1 VLELEAAC
9 DSKTVTGKS
18 ASFTN
23 KRSRIQTRRA
33 GSMYRG
39 NRHTV
44 YLGLN
49 ITPAMHAE
57 LVEGGKRALMRQ
69 SDFARLIL
77 QEGLRVWK
85 ATQGRAFRDVPID
98 GGT

>member
-1 VLELEAAC
+1 MAAFLILLRVFMPPKKE
-9 DSKTVTGKS
+9 SR
-18 ASFTN
+18 FTN
-23 KRSRIQTRRA
+23 KRSRVPKRSA
-33 GSMYRG
+33 GEMYRVERLG
-39 NRHTV
+39 V

-49 ITPAMHAE
+49 ISPEMHAE